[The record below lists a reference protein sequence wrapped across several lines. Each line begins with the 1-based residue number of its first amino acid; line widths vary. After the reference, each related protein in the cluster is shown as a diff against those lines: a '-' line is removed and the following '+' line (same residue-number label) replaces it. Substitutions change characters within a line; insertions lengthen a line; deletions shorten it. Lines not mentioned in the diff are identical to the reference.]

1 MARPRA
7 SISGRRLPLF
17 FFAAASFYFG
27 PPRASYFG
35 GRRLPLFCPGRVS
48 LYFLPPTAPPPV
60 AFKIFSVDRRQS
72 LASGRKPLFFPFRPP
87 HPPLVPSALF
97 PPASSAPCPLCSLSA
112 RLIRPSAP
120 SAPFPSASSAP
131 CPLCSP
137 SVRLIRPLSPLLPF
151 RPLHPPLV
159 PSSFPSARLI
169 RPLSPLLP
177 FRPPLRS
184 YPSPSGV
191 SVFCSSLAQ
200 NGFPGLLFPNFGYG
214 IMNCEFFF
222 VTLHGYR
229 HLFELW

>member
-17 FFAAASFYFG
+17 FL
-27 PPRASYFG
+27 PPRASISGRREPHILGAADCRYFVPAECRYIFC
-35 GRRLPLFCPGRVS
+35 RRLPPRRWPLKFFPLTAGNPW
-48 LYFLPPTAPPPV
+48 PPDGSPSSFPSARL
-60 AFKIFSVDRRQS
+60 IR
-72 LASGRKPLFFPFRPP
+72 PLSPLLPFRPP
-87 HPPLVPSALF
+87 HPPL
-97 PPASSAPCPLCSLSA
+97 
-112 RLIRPSAP
+112 AP

-137 SVRLIRPLSPLLPF
+137 SVRLIRPL
-151 RPLHPPLV
+151 
-159 PSSFPSARLI
+159 PS
-169 RPLSPLLP
+169 LLP

>member
-17 FFAAASFYFG
+17 FCRRELLFRAAE
-27 PPRASYFG
+27 
-35 GRRLPLFCPGRVS
+35 S
-48 LYFLPPTAPPPV
+48 LIFWGPPTAVILSRPSVVIFFAADCPPPPV

-87 HPPLVPSALF
+87 HPPL
-97 PPASSAPCPLCSLSA
+97 CPLCSL
-112 RLIRPSAP
+112 
-120 SAPFPSASSAP
+120 
-131 CPLCSP
+131 
-137 SVRLIRPLSPLLPF
+137 
-151 RPLHPPLV
+151 
-159 PSSFPSARLI
+159 SARLI

>member
-17 FFAAASFYFG
+17 FCRRELLFRAAE
-27 PPRASYFG
+27 
-35 GRRLPLFCPGRVS
+35 S
-48 LYFLPPTAPPPV
+48 LIFWGPPTAVILSRPSVVIFFAADCPPPPV

-87 HPPLVPSALF
+87 HPPL
-97 PPASSAPCPLCSLSA
+97 CPLCSL
-112 RLIRPSAP
+112 
-120 SAPFPSASSAP
+120 
-131 CPLCSP
+131 
-137 SVRLIRPLSPLLPF
+137 
-151 RPLHPPLV
+151 
-159 PSSFPSARLI
+159 SARLI

-184 YPSPSGV
+184 YPSPSGD

>member
-17 FFAAASFYFG
+17 FCRRELLFRAAE
-27 PPRASYFG
+27 
-35 GRRLPLFCPGRVS
+35 S
-48 LYFLPPTAPPPV
+48 LIFWGPPTAVILSRPSVVIFFAADCPPRRWPLK
-60 AFKIFSVDRRQS
+60 FFSVDRRQS

-87 HPPLVPSALF
+87 HPPLVPSAPL
-97 PPASSAPCPLCSLSA
+97 PPASSAPCPLCSLS
-112 RLIRPSAP
+112 
-120 SAPFPSASSAP
+120 
-131 CPLCSP
+131 
-137 SVRLIRPLSPLLPF
+137 VRLIRPLP
-151 RPLHPPLV
+151 
-159 PSSFPSARLI
+159 
-169 RPLSPLLP
+169 PLLP

>member
-1 MARPRA
+1 MALPRA
-7 SISGRRLPLF
+7 SISGRRLPL

-48 LYFLPPTAPPPV
+48 LYFLPPTAPPRRWPLK
-60 AFKIFSVDRRQS
+60 FFSVDRRQS

-87 HPPLVPSALF
+87 HPPL
-97 PPASSAPCPLCSLSA
+97 
-112 RLIRPSAP
+112 AP

-131 CPLCSP
+131 CPLCS
-137 SVRLIRPLSPLLPF
+137 
-151 RPLHPPLV
+151 
-159 PSSFPSARLI
+159 PSARLI